1 MTEKH
6 EDRGGMAPRTK
17 GDRGE
22 SGGLHEGAGGE
33 VSRPGVTGNK
43 VEHRRWE
50 LAAEAA
56 TAAAERKRL
65 SLLLAIEFT
74 GAAVL
79 LKRGGRW
86 ISTSG
91 VRTRGGGSGGKAIPA
106 ASPGTTFFRLYRPE
120 TAAQCC
126 NVLSPGC
133 WSTSAAER
141 ETPRVAAIGW

>member
-1 MTEKH
+1 M
-6 EDRGGMAPRTK
+6 
-17 GDRGE
+17 
-22 SGGLHEGAGGE
+22 
-33 VSRPGVTGNK
+33 SRPGVTGNK

-141 ETPRVAAIGW
+141 DDTRGCDWLVKKRMFCKRCVVTCCELFSDLIILQKSGICK